1 MHESIEK
8 HLEEVS
14 AWLEENIKVYLEPNT
29 VTLSSFQVDWS
40 NFSGEFKVAFDN
52 VVLPEDFR
60 FGLEASGKTMFY
72 MPMFHSPLGAPAS
85 YAAIEI
91 TENTKTAIMSGL
103 RKTFPRL
110 KGAGL
115 DKETGREITFHTH
128 PADRVDAKILTLAKE
143 KLTQNYSV
151 TIDVEKL

>member
-8 HLEEVS
+8 HLKEVS
-14 AWLEENIKVYLEPNT
+14 TWLEENVQMYSEPNT

-40 NFSGEFKVAFDN
+40 NFSGQFKVAFDH

-91 TENTKTAIMSGL
+91 TENTKTAILNGL

-115 DKETGREITFHTH
+115 DKETRREITFHSPPET
-128 PADRVDAKILTLAKE
+128 RVDAKTLTLAKE
-143 KLTQNYSV
+143 KVTQNYSV
-151 TIDVEKL
+151 TINVEK